1 MELNTRQL
9 SELWDAVYRYG
20 AHGLTESNVDKLLE
34 LIGDEQERRK
44 NAELLEVTCPV
55 CKRVHRVKPTS
66 HIVIVCGCMTKLT
79 AAFTPAVHMHQTVVA
94 EPFTAE
100 PFNGDKP

>member
-20 AHGLTESNVDKLLE
+20 VHGLTESNVDKLLE

-44 NAELLEVTCPV
+44 NAELLEVTCPI
-55 CKRVHRVKPTS
+55 CKRVHRFQPTS

-79 AAFTPAVHMHQTVVA
+79 ATFAPVVHTRQTVIA

-100 PFNGDKP
+100 LFTGAKP